1 MLVKEQVE
9 KGDSR
14 IIRNITVVAQG
25 GGMVTAYHAG
35 VVRAI
40 GEQFGFSKIKRIVAS
55 SGSAA
60 LYAYLVS
67 GQTNLIEPIWYY
79 LLESGRFIDPWHHK
93 RGRGI
98 INIDFLVD
106 NAIRERYPLNLD
118 SFRKSPI
125 AFDIGV
131 TETETG
137 QSMFFSKNAHLDPHQ
152 LLRASCAIPYFY
164 GKHVDLAG
172 RQYCDGTIGDI
183 VGLSQIGDDSKVLV
197 VLTRPDRP
205 IRKLLLARRML
216 RWLLLRNEPLA
227 LQEKIWGMPTEYDLL
242 NQHIA
247 AFSKGR
253 SVCVIR
259 PQQQLPMWRIDTRI
273 QKLAATIEQGYR
285 DTMNTAGLDAWWTA

>member
-1 MLVKEQVE
+1 MLIEEQNR
-9 KGDSR
+9 KGGPRMS
-14 IIRNITVVAQG
+14 NITIVAQG

-55 SGSAA
+55 SGAA
-60 LYAYLVS
+60 AVYAYLVS

-79 LLESGRFIDPWHHK
+79 LLESGNFVDPWHHK
-93 RGRGI
+93 TGRGVI
-98 INIDFLVD
+98 DIDFLVD
-106 NAIRERYPLNLD
+106 NAIRVRYPLDLD

-137 QSMFFSKNAHLDPHQ
+137 RSRFFPKNTQLDTHE

-164 GKHVDLAG
+164 GKHVELAG
-172 RQYCDGTIGDI
+172 QRYCDGTIGDMI
-183 VGLSQIGDDSKVLV
+183 GLSRADNDSKVLI

-205 IRKLLLARRML
+205 IKKFLLARRIL
-216 RWLLLRNEPLA
+216 RWLLLRNEPFA
-227 LQEKIWGMPTEYDLL
+227 LQEKIWSMPAEYNFLS
-242 NQHIA
+242 QRIA
-247 AFSKGR
+247 AFSKGK

-259 PQQQLPMWRIDTRI
+259 PQQRLPMWRIDTRV
-273 QKLAATIEQGYR
+273 QKLTATIEQGYR
-285 DTMNTAGLDAWWTA
+285 DTMDTVGIDEWWAA